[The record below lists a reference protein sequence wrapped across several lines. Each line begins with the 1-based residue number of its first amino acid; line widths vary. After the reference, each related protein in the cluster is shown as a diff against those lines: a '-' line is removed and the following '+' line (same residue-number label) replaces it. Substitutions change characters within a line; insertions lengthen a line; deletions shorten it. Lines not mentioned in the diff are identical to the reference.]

1 NDRVLSVTGDMN
13 AAALRKVLKACSAA
27 AVSRFHAMVGALS
40 EGVPVAVVGW
50 SHKYLEV
57 MKQFGL
63 GEFVFDYSAHDPKAL
78 REVVSRLVAEGEDR
92 AADIAERL
100 PEIRRESLGQ
110 FEEMFR
116 RLEV

>member
-1 NDRVLSVTGDMN
+1 V
-13 AAALRKVLKACSAA
+13 

-40 EGVPVAVVGW
+40 IGVPVAVVGW

-63 GEFVFDYSAHDPKAL
+63 EEFVFDYSAHDPGAL
-78 REVVSRLVAEGEDR
+78 RAVVNRLLSERDAR
-92 AADIAERL
+92 SADIMERL
-100 PEIRRESLGQ
+100 PGVQAQSRAQ

-116 RLEV
+116 RLGI